1 MVSEVSARG
10 FWLRRSSERLNGRQ
24 TSRSADGG
32 DSIEKVLQVVS
43 SYLLNKVA
51 RTATGTVGW
60 ILLTA
65 MKANMSSVPR
75 CHTSVRCA
83 EMFGRTRVRYIGFR
97 TRTPWP

>member
-1 MVSEVSARG
+1 MWCRVATILLAWALVEDWDVV
-10 FWLRRSSERLNGRQ
+10 
-24 TSRSADGG
+24 DGSLA
-32 DSIEKVLQVVS
+32 SIEKVLQVVS

-51 RTATGTVGW
+51 WTAIGIVGW

-97 TRTPWP
+97 ARTPWP

>member
-1 MVSEVSARG
+1 MILLAWALVEDWDVV
-10 FWLRRSSERLNGRQ
+10 
-24 TSRSADGG
+24 DGSLA
-32 DSIEKVLQVVS
+32 SIEKVLQVVS
-43 SYLLNKVA
+43 SYLLNNVA